1 MVITFFFRR
10 AIAAIFFPQVLA
22 LFLGS
27 WFYTFLL
34 LCCSA
39 SLLFC
44 FSAPF
49 CTIFFLSCIDQVGWN
64 DPPRSPAWRPTAL
77 AVRLPA
83 GRFGGTVLER
93 GTDGIRENMGEYT
106 IWLFNIAME
115 NGPFIDDFPI
125 KTSIYEGFSM
135 TMLNNQMVKTWH
147 WVI

>member
-1 MVITFFFRR
+1 
-10 AIAAIFFPQVLA
+10 
-22 LFLGS
+22 
-27 WFYTFLL
+27 
-34 LCCSA
+34 
-39 SLLFC
+39 
-44 FSAPF
+44 
-49 CTIFFLSCIDQVGWN
+49 
-64 DPPRSPAWRPTAL
+64 
-77 AVRLPA
+77 
-83 GRFGGTVLER
+83 LER